1 MTSKTNPTP
10 GPLTDDTEVWQR
22 TLSILAGIKQVASE
36 VRAEARQI
44 EAVYPDQ
51 WIKPG
56 HWERADLVSALNNA
70 HTVMSAEVRAI
81 ARGRNLAMPESLR

>member
-10 GPLTDDTEVWQR
+10 GPLTDDTESWKR
-22 TLSILAGIKQVASE
+22 TLSILAGIKQVAGE

-44 EAVYPDQ
+44 EAAYPDQ

-70 HTVMSAEVRAI
+70 YAVMSADVRAI
-81 ARGRNLAMPESLR
+81 ARSRNIAVPESLR